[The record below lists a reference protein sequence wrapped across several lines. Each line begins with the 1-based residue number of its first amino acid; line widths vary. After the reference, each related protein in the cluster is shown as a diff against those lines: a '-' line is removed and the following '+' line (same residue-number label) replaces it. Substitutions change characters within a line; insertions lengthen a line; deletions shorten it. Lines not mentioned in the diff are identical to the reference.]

1 MLRPKDP
8 RRTST
13 CGHQTGLI
21 AIVTPMSEDYHSSFF
36 SSYGLRVN
44 FDRIKPEHFY
54 GFIYP
59 LRVQSFQV
67 LIHDA
72 FDFPDDNAETKAV
85 STKTL
90 AFLMVYPETTYSTP
104 EVRKLAPEVRY
115 CYFHD
120 EHKLNYFQRYTHL
133 NCLAECRSEIA
144 HQLCG
149 CVPYFLPNNGSYRV
163 CEMSDMMCV
172 RGNRSAYFGA
182 LVRTLREI
190 VDMNT

>member
-1 MLRPKDP
+1 MVL
-8 RRTST
+8 
-13 CGHQTGLI
+13 
-21 AIVTPMSEDYHSSFF
+21 
-36 SSYGLRVN
+36 SYL
-44 FDRIKPEHFY
+44 F
-54 GFIYP
+54 
-59 LRVQSFQV
+59 RVQSFQV

-85 STKTL
+85 SVSTL

-104 EVRKLAPEVRY
+104 EVRKLAPDVRY

-120 EHKLNYFQRYTHL
+120 ERKLSYFQRYTHL

-144 HQLCG
+144 NQLCG

-163 CEMSDMMCV
+163 CEMNDMMCV
-172 RGNRSAYFGA
+172 RENRPAYFGA
-182 LVRTLREI
+182 LVCFFCSLLRENI